1 MSLPTH
7 EQRDPRVWFSADP
20 FHGPDSPAKIWP
32 EVPRQAAR
40 ECVSCS
46 YSALSNLPDTLGSFT
61 VKYFWCTFPHKQN
74 PVFWNHARGKTAPEE
89 TMGKKQSKNFLI
101 PASQNWPRSGTHCL
115 HALICAR
122 SHIRGLSFPRENT
135 CQAFEKVVF
144 VRTLK
149 FSPDTVCI
157 YYPRVIPSII
167 PKQSFIAFSFFLS
180 PPSRHVCTGLH
191 LVTLSSCSLA
201 VHQVI
206 SWASLI
212 SWHQKPG
219 AVLYH
224 LFYFQGPALT
234 QNTALH
240 RTAHKQG
247 LMKKKY
253 IMPDIITTRFYS
265 LKCQIS

>member
-46 YSALSNLPDTLGSFT
+46 YSALSNLPDPLGSFT

-74 PVFWNHARGKTAPEE
+74 PVFWNHARGKTPPEE
-89 TMGKKQSKNFLI
+89 TMGKKQSKNILI
-101 PASQNWPRSGTHCL
+101 PASQNWPRSG
-115 HALICAR
+115 
-122 SHIRGLSFPRENT
+122 NT
-135 CQAFEKVVF
+135 LPTCFDFCQAFEKVVF

-201 VHQVI
+201 VHWVI

-247 LMKKKY
+247 LMKKKIHNAWHNY
-253 IMPDIITTRFYS
+253 YKV
-265 LKCQIS
+265 L